1 MTKWENNFIEEDID
15 LHVFLTLDDDD
26 LKKIGN
32 HFFTKLV
39 FYNLLQGI
47 KLFGPRRKMT
57 TQIARI
63 IDEMEPTIPAKEQD
77 WFFKNHY
84 LVRIRVKILDLKL
97 MKKFVSRIFLD
108 IKILVMES

>member
-26 LKKIGN
+26 LKKIGK
-32 HFFTKLV
+32 FFFIFHEICFLIKQI
-39 FYNLLQGI
+39 FYNKRQGI

-77 WFFKNHY
+77 WFVKNHF
-84 LVRIRVKILDLKL
+84 LV
-97 MKKFVSRIFLD
+97 
-108 IKILVMES
+108 

>member
-32 HFFTKLV
+32 HFLTKLL
-39 FYNLLQGI
+39 FYNLFQGI

-77 WFFKNHY
+77 WFVKNQSESLSQIEISRY
-84 LVRIRVKILDLKL
+84 GI
-97 MKKFVSRIFLD
+97 KKSY
-108 IKILVMES
+108 KYP